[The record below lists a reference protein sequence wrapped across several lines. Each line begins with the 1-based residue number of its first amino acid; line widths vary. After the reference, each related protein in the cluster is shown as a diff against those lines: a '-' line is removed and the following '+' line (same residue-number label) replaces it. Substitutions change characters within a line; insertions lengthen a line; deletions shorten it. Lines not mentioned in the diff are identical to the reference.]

1 METILNINKYNYQSL
16 CSKPQWDPING
27 ACGIIYRRHCIK
39 NGMMLRESILPPA
52 NDSNSYQLCIVLV
65 LRRFFVP
72 IKSTGIECF
81 QESTYL

>member
-1 METILNINKYNYQSL
+1 
-16 CSKPQWDPING
+16 
-27 ACGIIYRRHCIK
+27 
-39 NGMMLRESILPPA
+39 MMLRESILPPA